1 MASFKSLY
9 DLSEKQKEF
18 LEEIKIALDFV
29 DVELSKKL
37 EYFIDDLLE
46 EAYESGTRDHY

>member
-18 LEEIKIALDFV
+18 LEELKIALDFV
-29 DVELSKKL
+29 DTKLSKKL
-37 EYFIDDLLE
+37 EYFIEDIME
-46 EAYESGTRDHY
+46 EAYMSGSEDHY